1 MFGLC
6 SLYKNIDFVNG
17 SVFAVIAPFSQEC
30 YDATDLILYKERS
43 IIMKRNCYTRLMALL
58 LAVVMLLAMTACSEG
73 AVSET
78 AAQTS
83 EPSAAAPETPE
94 TPDAPETSQEDAP
107 LASAEET
114 VETANI
120 FPLEETETFSLY
132 YPWSPRFVEL
142 GYSSPNDFTFF
153 PALEALTNVHI
164 DFTAVGAD
172 VFSENF
178 LLMMATQDYT
188 DMYFNCTAS
197 YNGGISKA
205 IEDGAWIDLSD
216 LVAENAPNYT
226 ALMASD
232 PDFYRANYTDEGA
245 LGQFMQ
251 YYENSFNNG
260 GMMVRQDWL
269 TALGLDVPETYDD
282 WYNVLSAFTREYG
295 LQNSIIS
302 STPTSGYYTQTDTGF
317 IVDDGKVVNVWSD
330 KEYAVPWITE
340 AKKWYEA
347 GIFSSSA
354 LVENG
359 IPDQEGRSMVLS
371 GEVGIFSVDIDLIHV
386 YEEQMA
392 DSGYVGTPIPR
403 PVVEAG
409 SIPYDATQ
417 SEFGHGITISSAC
430 ENPELAVQWMDFWY
444 SEEVQLLAN
453 YGIENDTFTYDE
465 AGTPHFT
472 DKVLDDEDGLNFAL
486 FKYVVDWGPTVLDW
500 NRKLDSYTDTQL
512 DAMEVWKKVDSSNG
526 YPSYATFTTEESNI
540 ISQYYTDVQTIVDE
554 QQPKFI
560 MGEKSMDE
568 FDAYVETLKS
578 AGLDQ
583 VIECYQAAYDRYMA
597 R

>member
-1 MFGLC
+1 
-6 SLYKNIDFVNG
+6 
-17 SVFAVIAPFSQEC
+17 
-30 YDATDLILYKERS
+30 
-43 IIMKRNCYTRLMALL
+43 MKKYHWYASFMALL
-58 LAVVMLLAMTACSEG
+58 LSAVMLFSMTACGGS
-73 AVSET
+73 T
-78 AAQTS
+78 ATASDSTEASAAS
-83 EPSAAAPETPE
+83 EPDKEVP
-94 TPDAPETSQEDAP
+94 
-107 LASAEET
+107 AEEEASPEEAS
-114 VETANI
+114 VPAEVPSI
-120 FPLEETETFSLY
+120 FPLEETATFSLY

-153 PALEALTNVHI
+153 PELEKLTNVHI

-188 DMYFNCTAS
+188 DMYFNCTAN

-205 IEDGAWIDLSD
+205 IEDGAWIDLAE
-216 LVAENAPNYT
+216 LVAEYAPNYT
-226 ALMASD
+226 ALMASND
-232 PDFYRANYTDEGA
+232 DFYRANYTDEGA

-269 TALGLDVPETYDD
+269 TALNLDVPETYDD
-282 WYNVLSAFTREYG
+282 WYQVLSAFTREYD

-302 STPTSGYYTQTDTGF
+302 STPTSGFYTSTDTGF
-317 IVDDGKVVNVWSD
+317 IVVDDEVVNVWAD
-330 KEYAVPWITE
+330 KGYAIPWLTE
-340 AKKWYEA
+340 ANKWYEA

-354 LVENG
+354 LVTNG
-359 IPDQEGRSMVLS
+359 ITDQDGRSMVLS
-371 GEVGIFSVDIDLIHV
+371 GEVGIFNVDIDLIHV

-392 DSGYVGTPIPR
+392 DSNYQGTPIGR

-409 SIPYDATQ
+409 AVPNDATQ

-430 ENPELAVQWMDFWY
+430 ADPELAVQWMDFWY

-453 YGIENDTFTYDE
+453 YGIEGDTFTYDD
-465 AGTPHFT
+465 AGVPHFT
-472 DKVLDDEDGLNFAL
+472 EKVLNDEDGLNFAL

-512 DAMEVWKKVDSSNG
+512 AAMEVWKNVDSSMG
-526 YPSYATFTTEESNI
+526 YPTYATFTTEESNV
-540 ISQYYTDVQTIVDE
+540 ISQYFTDVQTIVDE

-560 MGEKSMDE
+560 MGELSLDDY
-568 FDAYVETLKS
+568 DAFIETLNQ
-578 AGLDQ
+578 AGLDK
-583 VIECYQAAYDRYMA
+583 VTECYKAAYERYMA

>member
-1 MFGLC
+1 MKKHHWSA
-6 SLYKNIDFVNG
+6 SL
-17 SVFAVIAPFSQEC
+17 
-30 YDATDLILYKERS
+30 L
-43 IIMKRNCYTRLMALL
+43 ALL
-58 LAVVMLLAMTACSEG
+58 LVTVLLFSMTACGGTATSVTQSAPAEE
-73 AVSET
+73 ST
-78 AAQTS
+78 AAS
-83 EPSAAAPETPE
+83 EPAAEEAPAENQAQEALVSAAEEPA
-94 TPDAPETSQEDAP
+94 
-107 LASAEET
+107 AEP
-114 VETANI
+114 VSI
-120 FPLEETETFSLY
+120 FPLEETATFSLY

-153 PALEALTNVHI
+153 PELEKLTNVHL

-188 DMYFNCTAS
+188 DMYFNCTAN

-205 IEDGAWIDLSD
+205 IEDGAWIDLAD
-216 LVAENAPNYT
+216 LVAEYAPNYT

-232 PDFYRANYTDEGA
+232 EDFYRANYTDEGA

-269 TALGLDVPETYDD
+269 TALNLEAPETYDD
-282 WYNVLSAFTREYG
+282 WYEVLSAFKNEYD
-295 LQNSIIS
+295 LLNPIIS
-302 STPTSGYYTQTDTGF
+302 STPSSGYYTQTENGF
-317 IVDDGKVVNVWSD
+317 IVVDGKVVNVWSD
-330 KEYAVPWITE
+330 KEYAIPWLTE
-340 AKKWYEA
+340 AAKWYEA
-347 GIFSSSA
+347 GLFTSSA

-359 IPDQEGRSMVLS
+359 IPDQEGRSMVLN
-371 GEVGIFSVDIDLIHV
+371 GEVGIFNVDIDLIHI

-392 DSGYVGTPIPR
+392 DPNYQGTPIGR
-403 PVVEAG
+403 PVVEKGAV
-409 SIPYDATQ
+409 PYDATQ

-430 ENPELAVQWMDFWY
+430 ADPELAVQWMDFWY

-453 YGIENDTFTYDE
+453 YGIEGDTFTYDD
-465 AGTPHFT
+465 AGVPHFT
-472 DKVLDDEDGLNFAL
+472 DKVLSDPDGLNFAL

-500 NRKLDSYTDTQL
+500 NRKLDSYTETQL
-512 DAMEVWKKVDSSNG
+512 TAMEVWKNVDSSMG

-540 ISQYYTDVQTIVDE
+540 ISQYLTDVQTIVDE

-560 MGEKSMDE
+560 MGELSLDE
-568 FDAYVETLKS
+568 YDAFIETLNE
-578 AGLDQ
+578 AGLDK
-583 VIECYQAAYDRYMA
+583 VIECYTAAYERYMA

>member
-1 MFGLC
+1 MKKHHWST
-6 SLYKNIDFVNG
+6 SL
-17 SVFAVIAPFSQEC
+17 
-30 YDATDLILYKERS
+30 L
-43 IIMKRNCYTRLMALL
+43 ALL
-58 LAVVMLLAMTACSEG
+58 LVTVLLFSMTACG
-73 AVSET
+73 GT
-78 AAQTS
+78 AASASEVAPAEESTAASEPAAEEASAEDQAEEAPVS
-83 EPSAAAPETPE
+83 AAEEPSAEPV
-94 TPDAPETSQEDAP
+94 S
-107 LASAEET
+107 
-114 VETANI
+114 I
-120 FPLEETETFSLY
+120 FPLEETTTFSLY

-153 PALEALTNVHI
+153 PELEKLTNVHI

-188 DMYFNCTAS
+188 DMYFNCTAN

-205 IEDGAWIDLSD
+205 IEDGAWIDLAD
-216 LVAENAPNYT
+216 LVAEYAPNYT
-226 ALMASD
+226 ALMASND
-232 PDFYRANYTDEGA
+232 DFYRANYTDEGA

-269 TALGLDVPETYDD
+269 TALNLDVPETYDD
-282 WYNVLSAFTREYG
+282 WYEVLSAFTNEYD

-302 STPTSGYYTQTDTGF
+302 STPTSGYYTQTENGF
-317 IVDDGKVVNVWSD
+317 IVVDGEVINVWAD
-330 KEYAVPWITE
+330 KEYAIPWLTE
-340 AKKWYEA
+340 ASKWYEA

-354 LVENG
+354 LVTNG
-359 IPDQEGRSMVLS
+359 ITDQDGRSMVLN
-371 GEVGIFSVDIDLIHV
+371 GEVGIFNVDIDLIHV

-392 DSGYVGTPIPR
+392 DPNYVGTPISR

-409 SIPYDATQ
+409 SIPNDATQ
-417 SEFGHGITISSAC
+417 SVFGHGVTISSAC
-430 ENPELAVQWMDFWY
+430 ADPELAVQWMDFWY

-453 YGIENDTFTYDE
+453 YGIEGDTFTYDD
-465 AGTPHFT
+465 AGVPHFT
-472 DKVLDDEDGLNFAL
+472 EKVLNDEDGLNFAL

-512 DAMEVWKKVDSSNG
+512 AAMEVWNKVDSSMG
-526 YPSYATFTTEESNI
+526 YPTYATFTTEESNI
-540 ISQYYTDVQTIVDE
+540 ISQYFTDVQTIVDE

-560 MGEKSMDE
+560 MGELSLDE
-568 FDAYVETLKS
+568 YDAFIETLNE
-578 AGLDQ
+578 AGLDK
-583 VIECYQAAYDRYMA
+583 VTECYKAAYERYMA